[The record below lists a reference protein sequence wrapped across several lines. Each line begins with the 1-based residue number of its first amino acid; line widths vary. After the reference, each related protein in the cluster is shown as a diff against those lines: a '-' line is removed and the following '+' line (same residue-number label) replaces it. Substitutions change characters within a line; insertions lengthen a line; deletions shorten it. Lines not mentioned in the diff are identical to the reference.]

1 MSQSDPALA
10 LRVSSQQRSEARPSV
25 DPHQPRLRLVVTKGK
40 LGVELDAPFT
50 LGPVVV
56 EELTLSFPHV
66 RFPVELSGGVH
77 TFRNRRGALERVR
90 LRLGGPEAK
99 RWAAPRLAKVMAAP
113 VAHHMV
119 APLEDGWLVGVA
131 TEDFALAFEVM
142 VSPLDGDLRLIPSNA
157 RAAGLGEPP
166 QALAMRVLMALAAP
180 YGKSA
185 GSAVIIE
192 RGPMELAQA
201 LLPLAGMRAP
211 AARTMSWSQ
220 LTHDL
225 DGAVLVAARDEAPL
239 EVTERTVSAVE
250 LAALVAEAER
260 SLAVGELDQ
269 ARRAYLTAMTRAPRH
284 VEIGR
289 RLAELDHAVG
299 ERSEAALSTLS
310 DVAPPVDAGPL
321 GASLLHAVGDDE
333 GARTAWQ
340 RAALAEPYGPLA
352 ARCWAELAR
361 VSVGAAAERALD
373 EAIARAP
380 TLASIRWRRFEERV
394 RRGRIAEA
402 RGDVEHLE
410 AHAEGARERL
420 EVLCRAAD
428 FLFAERV
435 LGEASE
441 LYERALRYAPA
452 HVEAIAGLAGA
463 LALLGHQRRALELLS
478 RASGLVERRG
488 VAAPRVT
495 LDFARALAEIADD
508 RPAAIAQIAHIEHL
522 SAACFEAR
530 LLEARWRAEL
540 GDLTGASA
548 SLAALADALETV
560 MASLTVPES
569 KDDRLWC
576 GPDAL
581 YRSVA
586 DARRALAA
594 LAEEGARI
602 HELDRGDLPAARRL
616 LEIAMRLAP
625 RVPSIRAAYKRVAS
639 GGPDERSGRH
649 PAFEAAGGAPAEPKP
664 DTKRSSHP
672 ALAGLSEVP
681 PASDDMLPPSALRGP
696 GLTSD
701 TFEEDDLEDALLEG
715 RAELLTQRVRANP
728 DDDEAVEALIDVLER
743 LSRFHELLALLSARI
758 DEAPEGQRA
767 AFWSRR
773 RAVLTRMVAI
783 AEAEGRNDEAGL
795 YRLMLEQP

>member
-1 MSQSDPALA
+1 MPQFDPAPA
-10 LRVSSQQRSEARPSV
+10 LRVSSQHESETRRRV
-25 DPHQPRLRLVVTKGK
+25 DPEELRLRLVVTKGR
-40 LGVELDAPFT
+40 LGVELDAPFA
-50 LGPVVV
+50 LGPLRV

-77 TFRNRRGALERVR
+77 TFRNRRGALERIR
-90 LRLGGPEAK
+90 LRLSGPDAR
-99 RWAAPRLAKVMAAP
+99 RWARTRLAKVMAAP
-113 VAHHMV
+113 VAHHMI

-131 TEDFALAFEVM
+131 TEEGVLAFEVM
-142 VSPLDGDLRLIPSNA
+142 VSPIDGDLRLIPVNA
-157 RAAGLGEPP
+157 RAVGLGEPP
-166 QALAMRVLMALAAP
+166 QAQAMRVLMALVAP
-180 YGKSA
+180 FGKSA
-185 GSAVIIE
+185 GSAVVIE
-192 RGPMELAQA
+192 RGPMELARA

-211 AARTMSWSQ
+211 AAREMYWSE
-220 LTHDL
+220 LAHDL
-225 DGAVLVAARDEAPL
+225 DGAVLVAARDEPPL

-260 SLAVGELDQ
+260 CLLVGDLAQ
-269 ARRAYLTAMTRAPRH
+269 ARRAYLSALTRAPRH

-310 DVAPPVDAGPL
+310 DVQPPVDAGPL
-321 GASLLHAVGDDE
+321 GAALLQAVGDEE

-352 ARCWAELAR
+352 ACCWAELGR
-361 VSVGAAAERALD
+361 MTMGAAAERALD

-380 TLASIRWRRFEERV
+380 TLASIRWRRFEELV
-394 RRGRIAEA
+394 RRGRVAEA

-420 EVLCRAAD
+420 EVLRRAAD

-452 HVEAIAGLAGA
+452 HVDAIAGLAGA
-463 LALLGHQRRALELLS
+463 LALLGHKRRALELLS
-478 RASGLVERRG
+478 RAAALVERRG
-488 VAAPRVT
+488 VPAPRVT
-495 LDFARALAEIADD
+495 LDFARALAEVADD

-530 LLEARWRAEL
+530 LFEARWRAEL

-548 SLAALADALETV
+548 SLARLADALETV
-560 MASLTVPES
+560 TPSLVSGAPR
-569 KDDRLWC
+569 DDRLWS
-576 GPDAL
+576 GADAP
-581 YRSVA
+581 YRSLA

-602 HELDRGDLPAARRL
+602 HELDRGDLPSARRL
-616 LEIAMRLAP
+616 LEVAIRLGP
-625 RVPSIRAAYKRVAS
+625 RVASIRAAYKRVA
-639 GGPDERSGRH
+639 GAAPAEPRDERRGV
-649 PAFEAAGGAPAEPKP
+649 PAPAQPPSRRDDRVEPKP

-672 ALAGLSEVP
+672 ALVSE
-681 PASDDMLPPSALRGP
+681 AAPPSVEEP
-696 GLTSD
+696 PPEGLTSAD
-701 TFEEDDLEDALLEG
+701 TFEEDELEAALFEG

-728 DDDEAVEALIDVLER
+728 DDEDAVASLIEVLER
-743 LSRFHELLALLSARI
+743 LSRHHELLALLSARI
-758 DEAPEGQRA
+758 DEAPADRRQPLVA
-767 AFWSRR
+767 RR
-773 RAVLTRMVAI
+773 RALLTRMVVL
-783 AEAEGRNDEAGL
+783 AEADGRHDEAGL